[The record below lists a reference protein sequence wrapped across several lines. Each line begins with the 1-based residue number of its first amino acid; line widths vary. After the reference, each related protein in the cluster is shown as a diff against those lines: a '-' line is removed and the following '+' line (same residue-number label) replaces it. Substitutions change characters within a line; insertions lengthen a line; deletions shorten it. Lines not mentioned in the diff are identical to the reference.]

1 MSVLTSPPA
10 PRDAAT
16 PAPRP
21 RGLLTGGR
29 IGVCLWIAAML
40 VLPLVLRSELWLGIG
55 ILTLIVGVGALGM
68 QVITGLA
75 GQISLGHAF
84 FMGIGAYSS
93 AWLGADKGLPWWLW
107 LPAAGLVAAAAGA
120 LVAPVAVRIRGLYL
134 AVATLALVF
143 IGLYAWETWT
153 SLSGGVNGR
162 PAAPVL
168 FGDQDLSLGI
178 MAGDQVVLDSFQA
191 WWYFALA
198 ILLAV
203 MLLTHNLKHSRLGR
217 AFMAVRDKDVA
228 AAVVGVPVTQTK
240 TIAFVISS
248 FFAGVSG
255 ALLVSYMGYFTP
267 SQWHLMLSV
276 DFIAMIVI
284 GGMGT
289 VSGALLG
296 ALFVR
301 AMPEVVN
308 HTSGF
313 LPFVRKGTSTDGGI
327 TGPLLSGF
335 LYGLVI
341 VLILLFEPNGIR
353 ALVLRVWRRLR
364 ETLGRSRERR
374 KTS

>member
-1 MSVLTSPPA
+1 MSTLTTAAPPRL
-10 PRDAAT
+10 PDSGPSRRRPLT
-16 PAPRP
+16 PS
-21 RGLLTGGR
+21 R
-29 IGVCLWIAAML
+29 IGIALWLVAMI

-55 ILTLIVGVGALGM
+55 ILTFIAGIAALGM

-93 AWLGADKGLPWWLW
+93 AWLGVDQGMPWWIW
-107 LPAAGLVAAAAGA
+107 LPASGVVAAIAGGLVA
-120 LVAPVAVRIRGLYL
+120 PIAVRIRGLYL
-134 AVATLALVF
+134 AVATLALIF
-143 IGLYAWETWT
+143 IGLYVWETWS
-153 SLSGGVNGR
+153 SLTGGVNGR
-162 PAAPVL
+162 PAAAVT
-168 FGDQDLSLGI
+168 FGDQDLNYGI
-178 MAGDQVVLDSFQA
+178 TSGNEVILTATQA

-198 ILLAV
+198 ILLVV
-203 MLLTHNLKHSRLGR
+203 MVLTYNLKHSRLGR
-217 AFMAVRDKDVA
+217 AFMAVRDRDVA
-228 AAVVGVPVTQTK
+228 AAVVGVPVTRTK
-240 TIAFVISS
+240 TVAFVISS
-248 FFAGVSG
+248 FFAGMAG

-276 DFIAMIVI
+276 DFIAMVVI

-308 HTSGF
+308 QTSGS
-313 LPFVRKGTSTDGGI
+313 LPFVTQGMSTSGGI
-327 TGPLLSGF
+327 TPPLLAGF

-353 ALVLRVWRRLR
+353 ALILRLWRGVLRIFGG
-364 ETLGRSRERR
+364 TR
-374 KTS
+374 KKDDS

>member
-1 MSVLTSPPA
+1 MSVLTSPPG
-10 PRDAAT
+10 PRDTAV
-16 PAPRP
+16 PRP
-21 RGLLTGGR
+21 RPNGLLTSGR
-29 IGVCLWIAAML
+29 AGVGLGIAAML
-40 VLPLVLRSELWLGIG
+40 VLPLVVRSELWLGIG
-55 ILTLIVGVGALGM
+55 ILTLIAGIGALGM

-93 AWLGADKGLPWWLW
+93 AWLGTDMGLPWWLW
-107 LPAAGLVAAAAGA
+107 LPASGLVAAAAGA

-168 FGDQDLSLGI
+168 FGDQDLSLGV
-178 MAGDQVVLDSFQA
+178 MAGDRVILDAFQA

-198 ILLAV
+198 ILLVV

-228 AAVVGVPVTQTK
+228 AAVVGVPVTWTK
-240 TIAFVISS
+240 TVAFVISS

-267 SQWHLMLSV
+267 GQWHLMLSV

-308 HTSGF
+308 QTSAF
-313 LPFVRKGTSTDGGI
+313 LPFVRKSASTDGGI

-335 LYGLVI
+335 VYGLVI
-341 VLILLFEPNGIR
+341 VLILLFEPDGIR
-353 ALVLRVWRRLR
+353 ALALRGWRRLR
-364 ETLGRSRERR
+364 DPLGGSRERR

>member
-1 MSVLTSPPA
+1 MSLRTSPPA
-10 PRDAAT
+10 ARAAA
-16 PAPRP
+16 APRP
-21 RGLLTGGR
+21 RPHGLLTRGR
-29 IGVCLWIAAML
+29 AGVGLTVAALL
-40 VLPLVLRSELWLGIG
+40 VLPLVVRSELWLGIG
-55 ILTLIVGVGALGM
+55 ILTLIAGIGALGM

-84 FMGIGAYSS
+84 FMAIGAYSS
-93 AWLGADKGLPWWLW
+93 AWLGADQGLPWWLW
-107 LPAAGLVAAAAGA
+107 LPASGLVAAAAGA

-168 FGDQDLSLGI
+168 FGDQDLSMGV
-178 MAGDQVVLDSFQA
+178 MAGDRMILDALQA

-198 ILLAV
+198 ILLLV

-228 AAVVGVPVTQTK
+228 AAVVGVPVTRTK
-240 TIAFVISS
+240 TTAFVISS

-267 SQWHLMLSV
+267 GQWHLMLSV

-308 HTSGF
+308 QASVV
-313 LPFVRKGTSTDGGI
+313 LPFVRKSASTDGGI

-353 ALVLRVWRRLR
+353 ALALRTWRRLR
-364 ETLGRSRERR
+364 TAADGAHERR
-374 KTS
+374 RTS

>member
-10 PRDAAT
+10 TGGAAE
-16 PAPRP
+16 PRP
-21 RGLLTGGR
+21 RPHALLTRGR
-29 IGVCLWIAAML
+29 AGVGLWIAGML
-40 VLPLVLRSELWLGIG
+40 VLPLVVRSELWLGIG
-55 ILTLIVGVGALGM
+55 VLTLIAGVAALGM

-84 FMGIGAYSS
+84 FMAIGAYSS

-107 LPAAGLVAAAAGA
+107 LPAAGLAAAAAGA
-120 LVAPVAVRIRGLYL
+120 LVAPIAVRIRGLYL

-143 IGLYAWETWT
+143 IGLYVWETWT
-153 SLSGGVNGR
+153 DLSGGVNGR

-168 FGDQDLSLGI
+168 FGDQDLSVGVT
-178 MAGDQVVLDSFQA
+178 AGDRLILDAFQA

-198 ILLAV
+198 VLLAV

-217 AFMAVRDKDVA
+217 AFMAVRDRDVA
-228 AAVVGVPVTQTK
+228 AAAMGVPVTQTK

-248 FFAGVSG
+248 FFAGLSG

-267 SQWHLMLSV
+267 GQWHLMLSV
-276 DFIAMIVI
+276 DIIAMIVI

-308 HTSGF
+308 QASAF
-313 LPFVRKGTSTDGGI
+313 LPFVRKGMSTDGGI
-327 TGPLLSGF
+327 TAPLLSGF

-341 VLILLFEPNGIR
+341 VLILLFEPDGIR
-353 ALVLRVWRRLR
+353 ALVLRGRRRLR
-364 ETLGRSRERR
+364 RPLGGSRERR

>member
-1 MSVLTSPPA
+1 MSVLTSPPGA
-10 PRDAAT
+10 HDAAT
-16 PAPRP
+16 PRPRP
-21 RGLLTGGR
+21 HRRLTRGR
-29 IGVCLWIAAML
+29 AGVCLWVAAML

-55 ILTLIVGVGALGM
+55 IFTLIVGVGALGM

-93 AWLGADKGLPWWLW
+93 AWLGVDKGLPWWLW
-107 LPAAGLVAAAAGA
+107 LPAAGLMAAAAGA

-143 IGLYAWETWT
+143 IGLYVWETWT
-153 SLSGGVNGR
+153 GLSGGVNGR
-162 PAAPVL
+162 PAAPVV
-168 FGDQDLSLGI
+168 FGDQDLSLGV
-178 MAGDQVVLDSFQA
+178 MAGDQMILDAFQA

-198 ILLAV
+198 ILLVV

-228 AAVVGVPVTQTK
+228 AAVVGVPVTRTK

-248 FFAGVSG
+248 FFAGISG

-301 AMPEVVN
+301 AIPEVVN
-308 HTSGF
+308 QTSGF
-313 LPFVRKGTSTDGGI
+313 LPFVRKGMSTDGGI

-353 ALVLRVWRRLR
+353 ALVLRAWRRLS
-364 ETLGRSRERR
+364 EPLGSSRERR
-374 KTS
+374 KTP

>member
-10 PRDAAT
+10 PDDAAISR
-16 PAPRP
+16 PGP
-21 RGLLTGGR
+21 RGLLTRGR
-29 IGVCLWIAAML
+29 TGIGLWVAAML
-40 VLPLVLRSELWLGIG
+40 VLPLVVRSELWLGIG
-55 ILTLIVGVGALGM
+55 ILTLIAAVAALGM

-84 FMGIGAYSS
+84 FMAIGAYCS
-93 AWLGADKGLPWWLW
+93 AWLGADQGLAWWLW
-107 LPAAGLVAAAAGA
+107 LPAAGLAAAAAGA
-120 LVAPVAVRIRGLYL
+120 LVAPIAVRIRGLYL
-134 AVATLALVF
+134 AVATLALIF
-143 IGLYAWETWT
+143 IGLYVWETWT
-153 SLSGGVNGR
+153 DLSGGVNGR

-168 FGDQDLSLGI
+168 FGDQDLSLGV
-178 MAGDQVVLDSFQA
+178 MAGDQMILDSFQA

-198 ILLAV
+198 ILLVV

-228 AAVVGVPVTQTK
+228 AAVVGVPVTRTK

-248 FFAGVSG
+248 FFAGISG

-267 SQWHLMLSV
+267 GQWHLMLSV

-301 AMPEVVN
+301 AIPEVVN
-308 HTSGF
+308 QASGV
-313 LPFVRKGTSTDGGI
+313 LPFIRKEASTDGGV

-353 ALVLRVWRRLR
+353 AIVLRAWRRLPAP
-364 ETLGRSRERR
+364 LGSSRERR

>member
-10 PRDAAT
+10 PRDAA
-16 PAPRP
+16 APRPGP
-21 RGLLTGGR
+21 RGLLTPGR
-29 IGVCLWIAAML
+29 AGVGAWAVAMV

-55 ILTLIVGVGALGM
+55 VLTLIAGIGALGM

-84 FMGIGAYSS
+84 FMAIGAYSS
-93 AWLGADKGLPWWLW
+93 AWLGADQGLPWYLW
-107 LPAAGLVAAAAGA
+107 LPAAGLVSAAAGA

-153 SLSGGVNGR
+153 DLSGGVNGR

-178 MAGDQVVLDSFQA
+178 MSGDRVILDALQS

-198 ILLAV
+198 ILLLV
-203 MLLTHNLKHSRLGR
+203 MFLTHNLKHSRLGR

-228 AAVVGVPVTQTK
+228 AAVVGVPVTRTK
-240 TIAFVISS
+240 TTAFVISS
-248 FFAGVSG
+248 FFAGISG

-267 SQWHLMLSV
+267 GQWHLMLSV

-301 AMPEVVN
+301 AMPELVN
-308 HTSGF
+308 QASAV
-313 LPFVRKGTSTDGGI
+313 LPFVRKDASTDGGV

-353 ALVLRVWRRLR
+353 ALALRGRRRLGALSRGGR
-364 ETLGRSRERR
+364 EKRR
-374 KTS
+374 AS

>member
-1 MSVLTSPPA
+1 MPIPISPPA
-10 PRDAAT
+10 PHDAAI
-16 PAPRP
+16 PQPRP
-21 RGLLTGGR
+21 QGLLTRGR
-29 IGVCLWIAAML
+29 VGVCLWIAGML
-40 VLPLVLRSELWLGIG
+40 VLPLVVRSELWLGIG
-55 ILTLIVGVGALGM
+55 ILTLIAAVAALGM

-84 FMGIGAYSS
+84 FMAIGAYSS
-93 AWLGADKGLPWWLW
+93 AWLGADQGLPWWLW
-107 LPAAGLVAAAAGA
+107 LPAAGLAAAAAGA
-120 LVAPVAVRIRGLYL
+120 LVAPIAVRIRGLYL

-143 IGLYAWETWT
+143 IGLYVWETWT
-153 SLSGGVNGR
+153 DLSGGVNGR

-168 FGDQDLSLGI
+168 FGDQDLSLGV
-178 MAGDQVVLDSFQA
+178 MSGDQVILDSFQA

-198 ILLAV
+198 ILLLV

-228 AAVVGVPVTQTK
+228 AAVVGVPVTRTK
-240 TIAFVISS
+240 TTAFVISS
-248 FFAGVSG
+248 FFAGISG

-267 SQWHLMLSV
+267 GQWHLMLSV

-301 AMPEVVN
+301 AIPEVVN
-308 HTSGF
+308 QASDF
-313 LPFVRKGTSTDGGI
+313 LPFVRKEASTDGGV

-364 ETLGRSRERR
+364 APLGGSRERR

>member
-1 MSVLTSPPA
+1 MSVLTSPPGA
-10 PRDAAT
+10 PGAA
-16 PAPRP
+16 ASRPRP
-21 RGLLTGGR
+21 RRLLTRGR
-29 IGVCLWIAAML
+29 TGVGLWVAAML

-55 ILTLIVGVGALGM
+55 IFTLIVGVGAFGM

-107 LPAAGLVAAAAGA
+107 LPAAGLVAAVAGA

-143 IGLYAWETWT
+143 IGLYVWETWT
-153 SLSGGVNGR
+153 GLSGGVNGR

-168 FGDQDLSLGI
+168 FGDQDLSLGV
-178 MAGDQVVLDSFQA
+178 MAGDQMILDAFQA

-198 ILLAV
+198 ILLVV
-203 MLLTHNLKHSRLGR
+203 MLLTHNLKRSRLGR

-228 AAVVGVPVTQTK
+228 AAVVGVPVTRTK

-248 FFAGVSG
+248 FFAGISG

-301 AMPEVVN
+301 AIPEVVN
-308 HTSGF
+308 QTSGF
-313 LPFVRKGTSTDGGI
+313 LPFVRKGMSTDGGI
-327 TGPLLSGF
+327 TAPLLSGF

-353 ALVLRVWRRLR
+353 ALALRAWRRLPGP
-364 ETLGRSRERR
+364 LGGPRERR